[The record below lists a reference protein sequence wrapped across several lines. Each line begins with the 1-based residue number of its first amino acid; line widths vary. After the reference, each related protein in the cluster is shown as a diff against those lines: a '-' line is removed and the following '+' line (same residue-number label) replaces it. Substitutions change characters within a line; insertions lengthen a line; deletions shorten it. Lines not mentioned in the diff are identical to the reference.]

1 MNKNQLRQLRHLKS
15 EIRLLKQQIDNLESE
30 IVTDRVRGSDV
41 EHPYIER
48 TYIIRGL
55 AYDRRKIKRLKEKL
69 QRRVDDLIDLVV
81 EINEYIETIDDSLL
95 RQIITLRHVNG
106 LTWDQVAASIGG
118 GNTADGVRMIHDRFL
133 KRDVKMG

>member
-1 MNKNQLRQLRHLKS
+1 MNKDQLRQLRHLKS

-41 EHPYIER
+41 EHPYIEK

>member
-1 MNKNQLRQLRHLKS
+1 MNKNQLRQLRHFKS

-41 EHPYIER
+41 EHPYIEK

-95 RQIITLRHVNG
+95 RQVIILRHVNG
-106 LTWDQVAASIGG
+106 LTWDQVAAEVGG
-118 GNTADGVRMIHDRFL
+118 GNTGNTLQKMHDRYFEG
-133 KRDVKMG
+133 RG

>member
-1 MNKNQLRQLRHLKS
+1 
-15 EIRLLKQQIDNLESE
+15 
-30 IVTDRVRGSDV
+30 V
-41 EHPYIER
+41 
-48 TYIIRGL
+48 

-106 LTWDQVAASIGG
+106 LTWDQVAAHIGG
-118 GNTADGVRMIHDRFL
+118 GNTGDSVRKMHDRFL
-133 KRDVKMG
+133 KGGVKAG

>member
-1 MNKNQLRQLRHLKS
+1 MDKNQLRQLRHFKS

-41 EHPYIER
+41 EHPYIEK

-118 GNTADGVRMIHDRFL
+118 GNTADGVRMIHDRYL
-133 KRDVKMG
+133 RGK

>member
-1 MNKNQLRQLRHLKS
+1 MNKDQLRQLRHLKS

>member
-41 EHPYIER
+41 EHPYIEK

-55 AYDRRKIKRLKEKL
+55 AYDRRVKIKRLKEKL

-81 EINEYIETIDDSLL
+81 EINEYIETIDDSLI
-95 RQIITLRHVNG
+95 RQIITLRYVNG
-106 LTWDQVAASIGG
+106 LTWDQVAAHVGG
-118 GNTADGVRMIHDRFL
+118 GNTADSLRKMHDRFL
-133 KRDVKMG
+133 KGA

>member
-1 MNKNQLRQLRHLKS
+1 MNKNQLRQLRHFKS

-41 EHPYIER
+41 EHPYIEK

-118 GNTADGVRMIHDRFL
+118 GNTADGVRMIHDRYL
-133 KRDVKMG
+133 RGK

>member
-1 MNKNQLRQLRHLKS
+1 MNKDQLRQLRHLKS

-41 EHPYIER
+41 EHPYIEK

-118 GNTADGVRMIHDRFL
+118 GNTADSVRMMHDRFL
-133 KRDVKMG
+133 EGKR

>member
-41 EHPYIER
+41 EHPYIEK

-118 GNTADGVRMIHDRFL
+118 GNTADGVRMIHDRYL
-133 KRDVKMG
+133 RGK

>member
-41 EHPYIER
+41 EHPYIEK

-69 QRRVDDLIDLVV
+69 QRRVDDLIDLVA

-118 GNTADGVRMIHDRFL
+118 GNTAENVRQAYSRFFKDG
-133 KRDVKMG
+133 

>member
-1 MNKNQLRQLRHLKS
+1 MNKDQLRQLRHLKS

-118 GNTADGVRMIHDRFL
+118 GNTADSVRMIHDRFL

>member
-1 MNKNQLRQLRHLKS
+1 MDKNQLRQLRHLKS
-15 EIRLLKQQIDNLESE
+15 EIRLLKQQIDNMESE

-41 EHPYIER
+41 EHPYIEK

-106 LTWDQVAASIGG
+106 LTWDQVAAHIGG
-118 GNTADGVRMIHDRFL
+118 GNTGDSVRKMHDRFL
-133 KRDVKMG
+133 KGA